1 MNETGPGTVC
11 IKAPI
16 HDPVKE
22 THKDMGT
29 RKIVTIGDDTLRKI
43 CRKQEKFDL
52 RLSILLKDMA
62 DTMYKAEGVGLAAP
76 QVGILR
82 RIAVVDVSEDHSE
95 LVELINP
102 EIIEEEGTQTGREG
116 CLSVPGRQGVVTRPM
131 KIKVR
136 FQNRKG
142 EWMEM
147 ETEGFEARA
156 VCHEVDHLDGKL
168 YVDVMDRELTEEE
181 IEGHIPEDDAQ

>member
-1 MNETGPGTVC
+1 
-11 IKAPI
+11 
-16 HDPVKE
+16 
-22 THKDMGT
+22 MGT
-29 RKIVTIGDDTLRKI
+29 RKIVTIGDETLRKV

-52 RLSILLKDMA
+52 RLAILLKDMA

-82 RIAVVDVSEDHSE
+82 RIAVVDVTEDHSG

-102 EIIEEEGTQTGREG
+102 EITDREGTQTGREG

-131 KIKVR
+131 KITVR
-136 FQNRKG
+136 FQKRKG

-156 VCHEVDHLDGKL
+156 VCHEIDHLDGTL
-168 YVDVMDRELTEEE
+168 YVDVMDRELTPEE

>member
-1 MNETGPGTVC
+1 
-11 IKAPI
+11 
-16 HDPVKE
+16 
-22 THKDMGT
+22 MGI
-29 RKIVTIGDDTLRKI
+29 RKIVTIGDDGLRKI
-43 CRKQEKFDL
+43 CRPQEKFDH
-52 RLSILLKDMA
+52 RLAVLLKDMA

-82 RIAVVDVSEDHSE
+82 RIAVVDVTDDHE
-95 LVELINP
+95 GLVELINP
-102 EIIEEEGTQTGREG
+102 EIIEREGTQTGREG

-131 KIKVR
+131 KVKVR

-156 VCHEVDHLDGKL
+156 VCHEVDHLDGRL